1 MKKGLLFLSL
11 VLGLGVANA
20 QNANVLQT
28 RNGSAQSEQKQVVNP
43 NHKPTTFTVVNNTK
57 DPIPAGMA
65 RVSLTAGDVWGDGS
79 GYQLLLDADAT
90 AFGVEI
96 PATGGLSEGG
106 DIPASV
112 YDVFEYKIPTNAD
125 GSLTTTNFV
134 INNTIAID
142 VPAGTYDWVVTNP
155 TAGDRMWVAGNG
167 RGDDKVFAAGVEYKF
182 TVALLGTGDNTTIEV
197 IDPNA
202 PVPSINW
209 DFQDGEMPA
218 HFTIYNDNNTPAANQ
233 TLFTDG
239 WNVIA
244 LSENPNDLF
253 AAATSYFTNPVPAD
267 RWMVTAKINLTTG
280 NSLSFDVKSQDPAY
294 LESMSVKLSTTTAG
308 KNAFTTELWTS
319 SAVPGTYNTHTF
331 DLSAY
336 SNQSIYVAFVLT
348 STDAFFAC
356 VDNIK
361 IFGQATA
368 TAGLNDIATS
378 SFGVYPN
385 PAIDF
390 VTIADAN
397 GAELRVVD
405 MLGRTIISKVS
416 KSNSETISTSNLES
430 GMYMIQIIK
439 DGKTSTH
446 KLIKR

>member
-20 QNANVLQT
+20 QNTDVLQT
-28 RNGSAQSEQKQVVNP
+28 RNGSKESGLKQVVNA
-43 NHKPTTFTVVNNTK
+43 NHKPTTFTVINNAKT
-57 DPIPAGMA
+57 PIPAGHA

-90 AFGVEI
+90 AFGNEI
-96 PATGGLSEGG
+96 PATGPLTVSG
-106 DIPASV
+106 DVPAAIYS
-112 YDVFEYKIPTNAD
+112 VFEYKIPTNAD
-125 GSLTTTNFV
+125 GSLTTTNIV
-134 INNTIAID
+134 MNNTIAID
-142 VPAGTYDWVVTNP
+142 VPVGTYDWVITNP
-155 TAGDRMWVAGNG
+155 TADDRMWIAGQG
-167 RGDDKVFAAGVEYKF
+167 RGDDQVFAEGVEYKF
-182 TVALLGTGDNTTIEV
+182 TVALVGTGDVTTLEV

-202 PVPSINW
+202 PIPTINW

-218 HFTIYNDNNTPAANQ
+218 HFTIYNDNNTPAANAS
-233 TLFTDG
+233 LFTDG

-244 LSENPNDLF
+244 LSDNPTALF

-280 NSLSFDVKSQDPAY
+280 NSLSFDVKSQDPDY

-308 KNAFTTELWTS
+308 KNAFTTELWS
-319 SAVPGTYNTHTF
+319 STAVPATYNTHTF
-331 DLSAY
+331 DLSSY
-336 SNQSIYVAFVLT
+336 SNQSIYIAFVLN

-368 TAGLNDIATS
+368 TAGLNDVATS

-385 PAIDF
+385 PASDF
-390 VTIADAN
+390 VTVADAN
-397 GAELRVVD
+397 GAEVRVVD
-405 MLGRTIISKVS
+405 MLGRTLISKVS

-446 KLIKR
+446 KLIVR